1 MKLGVARGGAVGAIS
16 FSLFFFSS
24 LIFLFF
30 FMNIFCLESSREI
43 ELNLTNANIIS
54 KVSELVDDEV
64 LLCGGRDT
72 EGTIR

>member
-1 MKLGVARGGAVGAIS
+1 MEARWGQPL
-16 FSLFFFSS
+16 FLSLSFFFS
-24 LIFLFF
+24 FF
-30 FMNIFCLESSREI
+30 INILCLEGCRKI
-43 ELNLTNANIIS
+43 ALNLTNVNIIS

>member
-16 FSLFFFSS
+16 FSLFFS
-24 LIFLFF
+24 F
-30 FMNIFCLESSREI
+30 FMNIICMEGSRKI
-43 ELNLTNANIIS
+43 KLNLTNVNIIS

>member
-16 FSLFFFSS
+16 FSLFFS
-24 LIFLFF
+24 FF
-30 FMNIFCLESSREI
+30 FMNILCLEGSRKI
-43 ELNLTNANIIS
+43 ALNLTYVNIIS
-54 KVSELVDDEV
+54 KVSELVEDEV

>member
-1 MKLGVARGGAVGAIS
+1 
-16 FSLFFFSS
+16 
-24 LIFLFF
+24 
-30 FMNIFCLESSREI
+30 MNILCLEGSRKI
-43 ELNLTNANIIS
+43 KLNLTNVNIIS

>member
-16 FSLFFFSS
+16 FSLFLSF
-24 LIFLFF
+24 FLFF
-30 FMNIFCLESSREI
+30 HDIICLEGPRKI
-43 ELNLTNANIIS
+43 ALNLTYVNVIS

>member
-1 MKLGVARGGAVGAIS
+1 MKLGVARGGAVGATS
-16 FSLFFFSS
+16 FSLF
-24 LIFLFF
+24 FLFF
-30 FMNIFCLESSREI
+30 FMNILCLEGSRKI
-43 ELNLTNANIIS
+43 ALNLTYVNIIS